1 MKKIAFVL
9 SLVMMLSVFAAC
21 GNSAENETTAP
32 VETTVATEPATEP
45 STEATEEATEGD
57 EFVMPEAD
65 AELASMFE
73 KLYETVAVE
82 LPLMTMPVDLADEY
96 NRTTYLGGAAAEGI
110 EAAAFSESMM
120 GAQGYS
126 ISLVRCADAEA
137 AKTVAQTMFDNIDT
151 RKWICVEASDKQAAS
166 FENYA
171 VFIMVDPELGAT
183 AEQLMTGFS
192 TVFGGEIE
200 NIIK

>member
-9 SLVMMLSVFAAC
+9 ALVMMLSVFAAC
-21 GNSAENETTAP
+21 GKASTETTAP
-32 VETTVATEPATEP
+32 ETTAPETTVPETTEMPTEPEVTGEP
-45 STEATEEATEGD
+45 
-57 EFVMPEAD
+57 EFEMPEAD
-65 AELASMFE
+65 AELSEMFD
-73 KLYETVAVE
+73 KLYTNVTVE
-82 LPLMTMPVDLADEY
+82 LPVITMPVDLADEY

-110 EAAAFSESMM
+110 DAAAFSESMM

-126 ISLVRCADAEA
+126 ISLVRCADADT
-137 AKTVAQTMFDNIDT
+137 AKAVAQTMFDNIDT
-151 RKWICVEASDKQAAS
+151 RKWICVEATDKQAAS

-171 VFIMVDPELGAT
+171 LFIMVDPELGVT
-183 AEQLMTGFS
+183 DEQLMTGFS